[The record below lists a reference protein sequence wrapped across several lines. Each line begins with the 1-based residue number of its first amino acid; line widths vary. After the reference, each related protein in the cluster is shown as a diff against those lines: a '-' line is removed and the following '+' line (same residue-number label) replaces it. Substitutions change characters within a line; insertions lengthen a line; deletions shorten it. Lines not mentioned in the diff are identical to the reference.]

1 MFSNVK
7 DFAKACSCKQAC
19 LSLLLLRSCLWCL
32 SLDLDRERLCLLL
45 LLSLSLDLDL
55 DLRGIRPAVACDQA
69 DQLAALP
76 RCNESVAIAMLAGQ
90 TLRCGDACISCKQH
104 AVLIK
109 ADGEGRQASI
119 LVVRRLQPDC
129 TSCREIGSSA
139 LILGLCWRW
148 SLLKA
153 RLLARRPGIP
163 ETCQVCWSTFVFP
176 GG

>member
-7 DFAKACSCKQAC
+7 GFTKACSCKQAR

-76 RCNESVAIAMLAGQ
+76 VA
-90 TLRCGDACISCKQH
+90 LRASRSPSNPKLWRRMHIMQAACACS
-104 AVLIK
+104 
-109 ADGEGRQASI
+109 
-119 LVVRRLQPDC
+119 PD
-129 TSCREIGSSA
+129 
-139 LILGLCWRW
+139 
-148 SLLKA
+148 
-153 RLLARRPGIP
+153 
-163 ETCQVCWSTFVFP
+163 
-176 GG
+176 